1 MATKGDQPDL
11 FGPPP
16 GEASPGN
23 AGPGTRAGSSAKG
36 RKRRDTGAPP
46 LAERMRPRT
55 LDEILG
61 QESILGEGHLLRRA
75 IERDEVPSMILWGP
89 PGAGKTTLAHVI
101 ANATHSEFVAFSAV
115 LGGVAE
121 VRRIVA
127 DAEERRERE
136 GHRTILFVDE
146 IHRFNKAQQDAFLP
160 HVERGTVTLI
170 GATTE
175 NPSFAL
181 NSALLSRARVYVL
194 QPLSEEALR
203 ALLERALTDEDRG
216 LGRLGIDA
224 DPDALRHLA
233 EASSGDARRALS
245 ALEVAASSAV
255 SRPDKRIGLRDAEEA
270 IARRALL
277 YDKAGEQHYDLV
289 SAFIKSMRGS
299 DPDAA
304 LYYAARMLEAG
315 EDPRFVLRRMVIFA
329 AEDIGLADPRAITVA
344 MDCFK
349 AFEFVGWPE
358 GYLPISMAICYLAA
372 APKSNSALTA
382 YQAAKADVLE
392 GGALEIPMAIRN
404 APTKLMKELGYG
416 EGYRYPHDEPG
427 HHAAF
432 DYLPKPLVGTT
443 YYQPSDQ
450 GWERQIGERLRHL
463 RERVAAARRQRRPPK
478 RS

>member
-1 MATKGDQPDL
+1 MPTRKDQQDL
-11 FGPPP
+11 FGPR
-16 GEASPGN
+16 
-23 AGPGTRAGSSAKG
+23 RAGTPEDA
-36 RKRRDTGAPP
+36 P

-55 LDEILG
+55 LDEVVG
-61 QESILGEGHLLRRA
+61 QEKVIGEGRLLRRA

-89 PGAGKTTLAHVI
+89 PGSGKTTLARLI
-101 ANATHSEFVAFSAV
+101 ARATSSEFVPFSAV
-115 LGGVAE
+115 LGGVAD
-121 VRRIVA
+121 VRKIL
-127 DAEERRERE
+127 AEAVKTRAA
-136 GHRTILFVDE
+136 GKRTILFVDE

-160 HVERGTVTLI
+160 HVEAGDVTLI

-181 NSALLSRARVYVL
+181 NAALLSRARVYVL
-194 QPLSEEALR
+194 EPLGED
-203 ALLERALTDEDRG
+203 ALLELLQRAMTDEARG
-216 LGRLGIDA
+216 LGGLHLDA

-233 EASSGDARRALS
+233 AMSAGDARRALS
-245 ALEVAASSAV
+245 ALEVAAASAAA
-255 SRPDKRIGLRDAEEA
+255 RPDQRISLPDAEEA

-304 LYYAARMLEAG
+304 LHYAARMLEAG

-329 AEDIGLADPRAITVA
+329 AEDVGLADPRALTVA
-344 MDCFK
+344 LDAHR

-382 YQAAKADVLE
+382 YQAAKADVLAK
-392 GGALEIPMAIRN
+392 GPLEIPLELRN
-404 APTKLMKELGYG
+404 APTRLMKDLGYG

-427 HHAAF
+427 HHVAQ
-432 DYLPKPLVGTT
+432 DYLPKPLVGRE
-443 YYQPSDQ
+443 YYAPSDQ
-450 GWERQIGERLRHL
+450 GWEKAIGERLRQL
-463 RERVAAARRQRRPPK
+463 RARVAAARATRKPPRR
-478 RS
+478 